1 MHKGAKYW
9 KWMNDIKLMM
19 MHYSL
24 QRYSRLPGARRGVLA
39 AALVHVRRL
48 RRLAPPHGQLLGQLS
63 HLLLRAEVIQGE
75 AQADLAEGQG
85 EGQQRGEEALSSE

>member
-1 MHKGAKYW
+1 M
-9 KWMNDIKLMM
+9 
-19 MHYSL
+19 
-24 QRYSRLPGARRGVLA
+24 
-39 AALVHVRRL
+39 RRL

-63 HLLLRAEVIQGE
+63 HLLLRAEVLQGE